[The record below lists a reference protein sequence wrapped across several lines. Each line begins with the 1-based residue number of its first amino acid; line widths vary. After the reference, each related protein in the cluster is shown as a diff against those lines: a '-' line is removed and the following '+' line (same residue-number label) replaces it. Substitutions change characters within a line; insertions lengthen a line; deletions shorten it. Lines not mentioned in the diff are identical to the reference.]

1 MTMTISRTRRIVLVM
16 KLTLE
21 SSARVNVVRAYSPS
35 ELHIGEHIV
44 HGRCIVTASE
54 LITQWEPATYAEL
67 DPVHLETILALA
79 PDVVL
84 LGTGPA
90 QRFPSAA
97 IRKVFAERGVGLEV
111 MDLGAACR
119 TFNILVQEERRVAAA
134 LFLT

>member
-1 MTMTISRTRRIVLVM
+1 MTISRTRRIVLAM

-35 ELHIGEHIV
+35 ELHIGEHIIRA
-44 HGRCIVTASE
+44 RCIVTASE
-54 LITQWEPATYAEL
+54 LITDWEPAAYAEL
-67 DPVHLETILALA
+67 NPVHLETILALK
-79 PDVVL
+79 PDVVI
-84 LGTGPA
+84 LGTGPT
-90 QRFPSAA
+90 QHFPPAA

-119 TFNILVQEERRVAAA
+119 TFNVLVQEERRVAAA